1 MCHQFTD
8 EISGKHHDLKAQYR
22 ETQLNEQR
30 MLTRLTEA
38 TGLNK
43 QTIRKTLMPPTDVW
57 LTSAE
62 LIELK
67 IADKYLEDL
76 K

>member
-1 MCHQFTD
+1 
-8 EISGKHHDLKAQYR
+8 
-22 ETQLNEQR
+22 
-30 MLTRLTEA
+30 MLTILTEA